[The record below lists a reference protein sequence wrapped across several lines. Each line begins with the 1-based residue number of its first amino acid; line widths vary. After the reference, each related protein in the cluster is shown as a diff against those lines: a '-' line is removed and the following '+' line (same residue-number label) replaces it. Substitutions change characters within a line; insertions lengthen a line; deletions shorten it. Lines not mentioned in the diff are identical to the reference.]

1 MIKLMARSIREYK
14 RASIATPLLVS
25 GEVIM
30 ECIIPFLIAYLV
42 NEVSAGCDMNM
53 ILRYGVL
60 LVCMAALSLMFGAL
74 AGMTCSTASC
84 GLARNLRRDM
94 FYSVQGYSFEN
105 IDRFMTSSLVT
116 RMTTDVTNVQ
126 NAYMMIIRTAIRAP
140 FMLVFAFAMAFY
152 MGGRMAW
159 IFLFVVPVLGV
170 GLALVIHK
178 TIPLFRKV
186 FKNTTGSTL
195 QYRRTSRPCAW
206 SSRLCAR
213 TMSRPS
219 STRRL
224 ATSAPTLRAPSA
236 YLRSTVP

>member
-126 NAYMMIIRTAIRAP
+126 NAYMMIIRAAIRAP

-170 GLALVIHK
+170 GLAEPGGAAAV
-178 TIPLFRKV
+178 
-186 FKNTTGSTL
+186 L
-195 QYRRTSRPCAW
+195 QS
-206 SSRLCAR
+206 L
-213 TMSRPS
+213 PS
-219 STRRL
+219 SGAGWCRWWWQGGFSWLWWSGSCCSRR
-224 ATSAPTLRAPSA
+224 AWPA
-236 YLRSTVP
+236 